1 MQMPNPNDFIS
12 NTFLHRQSLIGKDKA
27 LLHRMY
33 RLHNGEKLLKPASVA
48 FLFAISYTNRK
59 DSSLAGLRHFFVSP
73 GIYSSNRIS
82 YSSNK
87 ATYWSKTNVYS
98 PDPCLLSVTDFFKGC
113 PFYQTHNT

>member
-82 YSSNK
+82 
-87 ATYWSKTNVYS
+87 
-98 PDPCLLSVTDFFKGC
+98 
-113 PFYQTHNT
+113 